1 MGELREHTEDLFK
14 NWVLSNGVV
23 SIQLTNK
30 QCSVSA
36 TDIVRVEFKGYQKV
50 TGVTVDAKPSEH
62 LPALRF
68 NRFPCELRI
77 KLLMPTNLSQR
88 PAVELSASYGG
99 RSFPIERVPQL
110 DQIIIGNNS
119 WYPLIPENIGE
130 ISSILKEIK
139 VDGSGPVTL
148 RQALDLTKVDSSLVS
163 VENISELTNDCSIS
177 DCGCDQALELL
188 ACNGFQA
195 DLYPYQK
202 NGFFWL
208 KSISEEGLGCVLAD
222 EMGLGKTLQVIA
234 VLSYF
239 KLVWNQPSLII
250 APATLLENWRREF
263 ARFSRE
269 MTVYVHS
276 GNERTGFPSHLTS
289 NDIVVC
295 SYDTAVRDQ
304 GLFGMIEWGFVVLD
318 EAQAIKNAE
327 TRRAVAAKGLKR
339 RAAIAVT
346 GTPVENKLADLWSI
360 MDFSCPGLLASR
372 KAFDQT
378 YGDDYESAEKLETV
392 VSPLMLRRRVAD
404 VATDL
409 PERIII
415 PQPVNMS
422 DTEISHYDLIRQ
434 QIADEYGKS
443 ATLISLL
450 RLRQFCTHPIL
461 LEEDGNS
468 IHISP
473 MQSSK
478 FCRLLEIVE
487 EIALN
492 REKVIIFTSFTDMS
506 DLLNSELAMRFSIP
520 SWQIDGRTPVVKR
533 QEVVDTFSA
542 VAGSAALILN
552 PRAAGTGLNITA
564 ANHVIHYTL
573 EWNPAVEDQ
582 ATARAFRR
590 GQILPV
596 TVHRLFY
603 PDTVEEVINDRLDRK
618 RQLAEVAVVGTEAPE
633 VETADIARALQLS
646 PINTPNGKKQ

>member
-14 NWVLSNGVV
+14 NWVLSDGVV
-23 SIQLTNK
+23 SIQLTKK

-36 TDIVRVEFKGYQKV
+36 ADIVRVEFKGYQKAA
-50 TGVTVDAKPSEH
+50 GVTVAAKPSDH
-62 LPALRF
+62 LPVLRF

-77 KLLMPTNLSQR
+77 KLLMPTSPLQR
-88 PAVELSASYGG
+88 PAVELCASSGR
-99 RSFPIERVPQL
+99 RSFSIEKVPRL
-110 DQIIIGNNS
+110 DQIIVGNNS
-119 WYPLIPENIGE
+119 WYPLIPENIQD
-130 ISSILKEIK
+130 IRSILNEIK
-139 VDGSGPVTL
+139 ADGSGPVTL
-148 RQALDLTKVDSSLVS
+148 RQALELTKMDSSLVS
-163 VENISELTNDCSIS
+163 VETASELPNDYSIS
-177 DCGCDQALELL
+177 DGGCDQALELL
-188 ACNGFQA
+188 SCNGFQA

-202 NGFFWL
+202 NGFSWL

-239 KLVWNQPSLII
+239 KVAWNQPALII

-263 ARFSRE
+263 ARFSPG

-276 GNERTGFPSHLTS
+276 GNGRTGFPSQLKKY
-289 NDIVVC
+289 DVVVC

-318 EAQAIKNAE
+318 EAQAIKNPE
-327 TRRAVAAKGLKR
+327 TRRAIAAKGLKR
-339 RAAIAVT
+339 RVAIAVT

-360 MDFSCPGLLASR
+360 MDFSCPGLLGSR
-372 KAFDQT
+372 EAFDHT
-378 YGDDYESAEKLETV
+378 YGDDYQSAEKLETV

-409 PERIII
+409 PEKIII

-422 DTEISHYDLIRQ
+422 DTEIGQYELIRQ
-434 QIADEYGKS
+434 QISDEYGKS

-461 LEEDGNS
+461 LEEDVNGT
-468 IHISP
+468 HISP

-478 FCRLLEIVE
+478 FCRLLEIME
-487 EIALN
+487 EIVLN
-492 REKVIIFTSFTDMS
+492 REKVIVFTSFTAMS
-506 DLLNSELAMRFSIP
+506 DLLTGELPIRFSIP
-520 SWQIDGRTPVVKR
+520 SWQIDGRTPVAER
-533 QEVVDTFSA
+533 QEVVDAFSA
-542 VAGSAALILN
+542 VAGSAVLVLN

-590 GQILPV
+590 GQNLPV

-603 PDTVEEVINDRLDRK
+603 PDTVEEVINDRLVRK
-618 RQLAEVAVVGTEAPE
+618 RQLAEVAVVGTESPE

-646 PINTPNGKKQ
+646 PIATHKEY

>member
-14 NWVLSNGVV
+14 NWVLSDEVV
-23 SIQLTNK
+23 SIQLTKK

-36 TDIVRVEFKGYQKV
+36 ADIVRVEFKGYQKAA
-50 TGVTVDAKPSEH
+50 GVTVDAKPSDH
-62 LPALRF
+62 LPVLRF

-77 KLLMPTNLSQR
+77 KLLMPTSPLQR
-88 PAVELSASYGG
+88 PAVELCASSGG
-99 RSFPIERVPQL
+99 RSFSIEKVPHL
-110 DQIIIGNNS
+110 DQIIVGNNS
-119 WYPLIPENIGE
+119 WYPLIPENIQD
-130 ISSILKEIK
+130 IRSILNEIK
-139 VDGSGPVTL
+139 ADGSGPVTL
-148 RQALDLTKVDSSLVS
+148 RQALELTKMDSSLVS
-163 VENISELTNDCSIS
+163 VETASELPNDYSIS
-177 DCGCDQALELL
+177 DGGCDQALELL
-188 ACNGFQA
+188 SCNGFQA

-202 NGFFWL
+202 NGFSWL

-239 KLVWNQPSLII
+239 KVAWNQPALII

-263 ARFSRE
+263 ARFSPG

-276 GNERTGFPSHLTS
+276 GNGRTGFPSQLKKH
-289 NDIVVC
+289 DIVVC

-318 EAQAIKNAE
+318 EAQAIKNPE
-327 TRRAVAAKGLKR
+327 TRRAIAAKGLKR
-339 RAAIAVT
+339 RVAIAVT

-360 MDFSCPGLLASR
+360 MDFSCPGLLGSR
-372 KAFDQT
+372 EAFEHT
-378 YGDDYESAEKLETV
+378 YGDDYQSAEKLETV

-409 PERIII
+409 PEKIII

-422 DTEISHYDLIRQ
+422 DTEIGQYDLIRQ

-461 LEEDGNS
+461 LEEDGNGT
-468 IHISP
+468 HISP

-478 FCRLLEIVE
+478 FCRLLEILE
-487 EIALN
+487 EIVLN
-492 REKVIIFTSFTDMS
+492 REKVIVFTSFTAMS
-506 DLLNSELAMRFSIP
+506 DLLTGELPIRFSIP
-520 SWQIDGRTPVVKR
+520 SWQIDGRTPVAER
-533 QEVVDTFSA
+533 QEVVDAFSA
-542 VAGSAALILN
+542 VAGSAVLVLN

-603 PDTVEEVINDRLDRK
+603 PDTVEDVINDRLDRK

-646 PINTPNGKKQ
+646 PINTPKGVKQ

>member
-14 NWVLSNGVV
+14 NWVLSDGVV
-23 SIQLTNK
+23 AMQLTKK
-30 QCSVSA
+30 QRSVSA
-36 TDIVRVEFKGYQKV
+36 ADIVRVEFKGYQKAA
-50 TGVTVDAKPSEH
+50 GVVVDAKPSEN
-62 LPALRF
+62 LPVLRF

-77 KLLMPTNLSQR
+77 KLLMPTSPLQR
-88 PAVELSASYGG
+88 PAVELCASSGG
-99 RSFPIERVPQL
+99 RSFSIEQVPHS
-110 DQIIIGNNS
+110 DQIIVGNDS
-119 WYPLIPENIGE
+119 WYPLIPENIQD
-130 ISSILKEIK
+130 IRSILNEIK
-139 VDGSGPVTL
+139 ADASGPVTL
-148 RQALDLTKVDSSLVS
+148 RQALELTKMDSSLIS
-163 VENISELTNDCSIS
+163 VETASELPNDCSIS
-177 DCGCDQALELL
+177 DGGCDQALELL
-188 ACNGFQA
+188 SCNGFQA

-202 NGFFWL
+202 NGFSWL

-234 VLSYF
+234 VLSCF
-239 KLVWNQPSLII
+239 KVAWNQPALII

-263 ARFSRE
+263 GRFSPR

-276 GNERTGFPSHLTS
+276 GDGRTGFPSQLKKY
-289 NDIVVC
+289 DIVVC

-318 EAQAIKNAE
+318 EAQAIKNPE
-327 TRRAVAAKGLKR
+327 TRRAIAAKGLKR
-339 RAAIAVT
+339 RVAIAVT

-360 MDFSCPGLLASR
+360 MDFSCPGLLGSR
-372 KAFDQT
+372 EAFDHT
-378 YGDDYESAEKLETV
+378 YGDDYQSAEKLETV

-409 PERIII
+409 PEKIII

-422 DTEISHYDLIRQ
+422 DAEIGQYDLIRQ

-443 ATLISLL
+443 GTLISLL
-450 RLRQFCTHPIL
+450 RLRQFCTHPRL
-461 LEEDGNS
+461 LEEDANGA
-468 IHISP
+468 HISP

-478 FCRLLEIVE
+478 FCRLLEILE
-487 EIALN
+487 EIVLN
-492 REKVIIFTSFTDMS
+492 GEKAIIFTSFISMS
-506 DLLNSELAMRFSIP
+506 DLLNSELPIRFSIP
-520 SWQIDGRTPVVKR
+520 SWQIDGRTLVVER
-533 QEVVDTFSA
+533 QEVVDAFSA
-542 VAGSAALILN
+542 VAGSAVLILN

-633 VETADIARALQLS
+633 VEAADIARALQLS
-646 PINTPNGKKQ
+646 PIAINEEYLK

>member
-1 MGELREHTEDLFK
+1 MGEMREHREDLFK
-14 NWVLSNGVV
+14 NWMLSDGVV
-23 SIQLTNK
+23 AIQLAKK
-30 QCSVSA
+30 QRSVSA
-36 TDIVRVEFKGYQKV
+36 ADIVRVEFKGYQKAA
-50 TGVTVDAKPSEH
+50 GVTVDAKPSDH
-62 LPALRF
+62 LPVLRF
-68 NRFPCELRI
+68 NRFPCELSI
-77 KLLMPTNLSQR
+77 KLLMPTSPLQR
-88 PAVELSASYGG
+88 PALELCASSGG
-99 RSFPIERVPQL
+99 RSFSIEQVPHS
-110 DQIIIGNNS
+110 DQIIVGDNS
-119 WYPLIPENIGE
+119 WYPLIPENIQD
-130 ISSILKEIK
+130 IRSILKKIK
-139 VDGSGPVTL
+139 ADGSGPVTL
-148 RQALDLTKVDSSLVS
+148 RQALELTKVDSSLVS
-163 VENISELTNDCSIS
+163 IEAASELQNDYSIS
-177 DCGCDQALELL
+177 DGGCDQALELL
-188 ACNGFQA
+188 SCNGFQA

-202 NGFFWL
+202 NGFSWL

-239 KLVWNQPSLII
+239 KVAWNQPALII

-263 ARFSRE
+263 ARFSPR
-269 MTVYVHS
+269 MRVYVHS
-276 GNERTGFPSHLTS
+276 GNGRTGFPSQLKK

-304 GLFGMIEWGFVVLD
+304 GLFGMIEWGFIVLD
-318 EAQAIKNAE
+318 EAQAIKNPE
-327 TRRAVAAKGLKR
+327 TRRAIAAKGLKR
-339 RAAIAVT
+339 RVAIAVT

-360 MDFSCPGLLASR
+360 MDFSCPYLLGSR
-372 KAFDQT
+372 EAFDHT
-378 YGDDYESAEKLETV
+378 YGDDYQSAEKLETV

-409 PERIII
+409 PKKIII

-422 DTEISHYDLIRQ
+422 DAEIGQYDLIRH

-461 LEEDGNS
+461 LEEDANGA
-468 IHISP
+468 HISP

-478 FCRLLEIVE
+478 FCRLLEILE
-487 EIALN
+487 EIVLN
-492 REKVIIFTSFTDMS
+492 GEKAIIFTSFISMS
-506 DLLNSELAMRFSIP
+506 DLLTSELPIRFSIP
-520 SWQIDGRTPVVKR
+520 SWQIDGRTPVVER
-533 QEVVDTFSA
+533 QEVVDVFSA
-542 VAGSAALILN
+542 VAGSAVLILN

-646 PINTPNGKKQ
+646 PINTPKGVKQ

>member
-1 MGELREHTEDLFK
+1 MGELQEHTDDLFK

-23 SIQLTNK
+23 AIQLTEK

-36 TDIVRVEFKGYQKV
+36 ADIVRVEFKGQQNAA
-50 TGVTVDAKPSEH
+50 GVVVNSKPSDH

-68 NRFPCELRI
+68 NRFPCDLRI
-77 KLLMPTNLSQR
+77 KLLMPTNPLQR
-88 PAVELSASYGG
+88 PVLELGASTGG
-99 RSFPIERVPQL
+99 RFFTIEHVPDS
-110 DQIIIGNNS
+110 DQIIIGDKS
-119 WYPLIPENIGE
+119 WYPLVPENIQD
-130 ISSILKEIK
+130 IRSILKETK
-139 VDGSGPVTL
+139 VDGPGTVTL
-148 RQALDLTKVDSSLVS
+148 RQALEIMKVDYPFVS
-163 VENISELTNDCSIS
+163 VETATVQSNDFNVP
-177 DCGCDQALELL
+177 DAGCDQALKLL
-188 ACNGFQA
+188 SDNGFQA

-202 NGFFWL
+202 NGFSWL
-208 KSISEEGLGCVLAD
+208 RSVSEEELGCILAD

-239 KLVWNQPSLII
+239 KIAWNQPALII

-263 ARFSRE
+263 ARFSPM
-269 MTVYVHS
+269 MTVHVHS
-276 GNERTGFPSHLTS
+276 GNGRTGFPSHLKKYGV
-289 NDIVVC
+289 VVC

-318 EAQAIKNAE
+318 EAQAIKNSE
-327 TRRAVAAKGLKR
+327 THRAIAAKGLKR
-339 RAAIAVT
+339 RVAIAVT

-360 MDFSCPGLLASR
+360 MDFSCPGLLGSR
-372 KAFDQT
+372 EAFDRI
-378 YGDDYESAEKLETV
+378 YGDDYQSAEKLETI

-409 PERIII
+409 PEKIII

-422 DTEISHYDLIRQ
+422 EAEIEKYDLIKH

-450 RLRQFCTHPIL
+450 HLRQFCTHPLL
-461 LEEDGNS
+461 LEEDAKDA
-468 IHISP
+468 HMSP

-478 FCRLLEIVE
+478 FCRLLEILE
-487 EIALN
+487 EIVLN
-492 REKVIIFTSFTDMS
+492 GEKAIIFTSFISMS
-506 DLLNSELAMRFSIP
+506 DLLASELPIRFSIP
-520 SWQIDGRTPVVKR
+520 SWQIDGRTPVADR
-533 QEVVDTFSA
+533 QNMVDQFSEVTGSA
-542 VAGSAALILN
+542 VLVLN
-552 PRAAGTGLNITA
+552 PRAAGAGLNITA

-590 GQILPV
+590 GQTLPV

-618 RQLAEVAVVGTEAPE
+618 RQLAETAVVGTEAPE
-633 VETADIARALQLS
+633 VEAADVARALQL
-646 PINTPNGKKQ
+646 TPRNDSEGEDK

>member
-14 NWVLSNGVV
+14 NWVLSDGVV
-23 SIQLTNK
+23 AIQLKKK
-30 QCSVSA
+30 QLSVSA
-36 TDIVRVEFKGYQKV
+36 ADIVRVEFKGYQKAAGLV
-50 TGVTVDAKPSEH
+50 VDAKPSDH
-62 LPALRF
+62 LPVLRF

-77 KLLMPTNLSQR
+77 KLLMPTSPLQR
-88 PAVELSASYGG
+88 PAVELCASSGG
-99 RSFPIERVPQL
+99 RSFSIEQVPHS
-110 DQIIIGNNS
+110 DQIIVGNDS
-119 WYPLIPENIGE
+119 WYPLIPENIQD
-130 ISSILKEIK
+130 ICSILKEIK
-139 VDGSGPVTL
+139 ADGSGPVTL
-148 RQALDLTKVDSSLVS
+148 RQALELTKMDSSLVS
-163 VENISELTNDCSIS
+163 VETASELPNDCNISDG
-177 DCGCDQALELL
+177 GCDQALELL
-188 ACNGFQA
+188 SCNGFQA

-202 NGFFWL
+202 NGFSWL

-239 KLVWNQPSLII
+239 KVARNQPALII

-263 ARFSRE
+263 ARFSPG

-276 GNERTGFPSHLTS
+276 GNGRTGFPSQLKKY
-289 NDIVVC
+289 DIIVC

-318 EAQAIKNAE
+318 EAQAIKNPE
-327 TRRAVAAKGLKR
+327 TRRAIAAKGLKR
-339 RAAIAVT
+339 RVAIAVT

-360 MDFSCPGLLASR
+360 MDFSCPGLLGSR
-372 KAFDQT
+372 EAFDHT
-378 YGDDYESAEKLETV
+378 YGDDYQSAEKLETV
-392 VSPLMLRRRVAD
+392 ASPLMLRRRVAD

-409 PERIII
+409 PEKIII

-422 DTEISHYDLIRQ
+422 DAEIGQYDLIRQ

-450 RLRQFCTHPIL
+450 RLRQFCTHPLL
-461 LEEDGNS
+461 LEEDENGA
-468 IHISP
+468 HISP

-478 FCRLLEIVE
+478 FCRLLEILE
-487 EIALN
+487 EIVLN
-492 REKVIIFTSFTDMS
+492 GEKAIIFTSFISMS
-506 DLLNSELAMRFSIP
+506 DLLASELPIRFSIP
-520 SWQIDGRTPVVKR
+520 SWQIDGRTPVAER
-533 QEVVDTFSA
+533 QEVVDAFSA
-542 VAGSAALILN
+542 VAGSAVLILN

-590 GQILPV
+590 GQTLPV

-646 PINTPNGKKQ
+646 PINTPKGVKQ

>member
-14 NWVLSNGVV
+14 KWVLSNGVV
-23 SIQLTNK
+23 SMQLTENL
-30 QCSVSA
+30 CSVSA
-36 TDIVRVEFKGYQKV
+36 ADIVRVEFKGHQKAA
-50 TGVTVDAKPSEH
+50 GLTVDAKPSDH
-62 LPALRF
+62 LSVLRF

-77 KLLMPTNLSQR
+77 KLLMPTGPLQR
-88 PAVELSASYGG
+88 PVLELCASSSGC
-99 RSFPIERVPQL
+99 SFPVDQIPDS
-110 DQIIIGNNS
+110 DQIIVDDSI
-119 WYPLIPENIGE
+119 WYPLLPENIQD
-130 ISSILKEIK
+130 IRSILNEIK
-139 VDGSGPVTL
+139 TEAPGPVTL
-148 RQALDLTKVDSSLVS
+148 RQALELTKMDSPLVS
-163 VENISELTNDCSIS
+163 IYTAPELPDDSSIS
-177 DCGCDQALELL
+177 DGGCDQALELL
-188 ACNGFQA
+188 SDNGFQA

-202 NGFFWL
+202 NGFSWL
-208 KSISEEGLGCVLAD
+208 KSVSEEGLGCVLAD

-239 KLVWNQPSLII
+239 KVAWNQPALII

-263 ARFSRE
+263 ARFSPG
-269 MTVYVHS
+269 MTVYIHS
-276 GNERTGFPSHLTS
+276 GNSRTGFPSQLKKY
-289 NDIVVC
+289 DIVVC

-318 EAQAIKNAE
+318 EAQAIKNPE
-327 TRRAVAAKGLKR
+327 TRRSIAAKGLKR
-339 RAAIAVT
+339 RVAIAVT

-360 MDFSCPGLLASR
+360 MDFSCPGLLGSR
-372 KAFDQT
+372 EAFDHT
-378 YGDDYESAEKLETV
+378 YGDDYQSAEKLETV

-409 PERIII
+409 PEKIII

-422 DTEISHYDLIRQ
+422 EFEIGEYDLIRQ

-461 LEEDGNS
+461 LEEDTNDA
-468 IHISP
+468 HLSP

-478 FCRLLEIVE
+478 FCRLLEILE
-487 EIALN
+487 EIVLN
-492 REKVIIFTSFTDMS
+492 REKAIIFTSFTAMS
-506 DLLNSELAMRFSIP
+506 DLLTDQLPIRFSIP
-520 SWQIDGRTPVVKR
+520 SWQIDGRTPVAER
-533 QEVVDTFSA
+533 QEVVDAFTA
-542 VAGSAALILN
+542 IAGSAVLVLN

-590 GQILPV
+590 GQSLPV

-633 VETADIARALQLS
+633 VEAADIARALQLS
-646 PINTPNGKKQ
+646 PAK

>member
-14 NWVLSNGVV
+14 NWVLSDGVV
-23 SIQLTNK
+23 AIQLKKK
-30 QCSVSA
+30 QLSVSA
-36 TDIVRVEFKGYQKV
+36 ADIVRVEFKGYQKAAGLV
-50 TGVTVDAKPSEH
+50 VDAKPSDH
-62 LPALRF
+62 LPVLRF

-77 KLLMPTNLSQR
+77 KLLMPTSPLQR
-88 PAVELSASYGG
+88 PAVELCASSGG
-99 RSFPIERVPQL
+99 RSFSIEQVPHS
-110 DQIIIGNNS
+110 DQIIVGNDS
-119 WYPLIPENIGE
+119 WYPLIPENIQD
-130 ISSILKEIK
+130 ICSILKEIK
-139 VDGSGPVTL
+139 ADGSGPVTL
-148 RQALDLTKVDSSLVS
+148 RQALELTKMDSSLVS
-163 VENISELTNDCSIS
+163 VETASELPNDCNISDG
-177 DCGCDQALELL
+177 GCDQALELL
-188 ACNGFQA
+188 SCNGFQA

-202 NGFFWL
+202 NGFSWL

-239 KLVWNQPSLII
+239 KVARNQPALII

-263 ARFSRE
+263 ARFSPG

-276 GNERTGFPSHLTS
+276 GNGRTGFPSQLKKY
-289 NDIVVC
+289 DIIVC

-318 EAQAIKNAE
+318 EAQAIKNPE
-327 TRRAVAAKGLKR
+327 TRRAIAAKGLKR
-339 RAAIAVT
+339 RVAIAVT

-360 MDFSCPGLLASR
+360 MDFSCPGLLGSR
-372 KAFDQT
+372 EAFDHT
-378 YGDDYESAEKLETV
+378 YGDDYQSAEKLETV
-392 VSPLMLRRRVAD
+392 ASPLMLRRRVAD

-409 PERIII
+409 PEKIII

-422 DTEISHYDLIRQ
+422 DAEIGQYDLIRQ

-450 RLRQFCTHPIL
+450 RLRQFCTHPLL
-461 LEEDGNS
+461 LEEDENGA
-468 IHISP
+468 HISP

-478 FCRLLEIVE
+478 FCRLLEILE
-487 EIALN
+487 EIVLN
-492 REKVIIFTSFTDMS
+492 GEKAIIFTSFISMS
-506 DLLNSELAMRFSIP
+506 DLLASELPIRFSIP
-520 SWQIDGRTPVVKR
+520 SWQIDGRTPVAER
-533 QEVVDTFSA
+533 QEVVDAFSA
-542 VAGSAALILN
+542 VAGSAVLILN
-552 PRAAGTGLNITA
+552 PRAAGTGLNIIA

-590 GQILPV
+590 GQTLPV

-646 PINTPNGKKQ
+646 PINTLKGVKQ